1 MRQQSQGFLNH
12 VLDGIT
18 AFAERHRAERRSHQ
32 ARLAFL
38 HQAIEQVV
46 DATEP
51 RIRLIGNY
59 PEKLA
64 DAVETALHHSGRVLQ
79 QLPAAV
85 TLGRHAWVKDPQ
97 VNAFFATATDVRVA
111 LSEDARVRTF
121 FAEHDRPECF
131 ALLLMVKRE
140 AETFGTVL
148 EGEMLVREV
157 RQIHISFSHHQ
168 LFFPTASEAELRLQL
183 KQRMLVFL
191 ATRAQERISELRTG
205 RGALEEQRRQLQ
217 AQLRAWRMQGQGLR
231 PLLSST
237 DADQRRLAELE
248 QRLMRT
254 EEDLVAARKQLGT
267 LDDYLTQVLTVLSQ
281 PETYLRVQPQSL
293 RLNRLGVKLA
303 ADSPEPGETLALIEL
318 ASLED
323 QRIGTLVRFSREEL
337 LPIDDCG
344 THAAQV

>member
-1 MRQQSQGFLNH
+1 MIPHSQGFLNH
-12 VLDGIT
+12 VLDGI
-18 AFAERHRAERRSHQ
+18 AHFAQQRLAERRSHHQ
-32 ARLAFL
+32 RLAFL

-46 DATEP
+46 DASEP
-51 RIRLIGNY
+51 RIRLVGNY
-59 PEKLA
+59 PEKLV

-85 TLGRHAWVKDPQ
+85 TLDGHAWATDPQ
-97 VNAFFATATDVRVA
+97 VNAFFATAAEVRTA

-121 FAEHDRPECF
+121 FAENAGAECF

-157 RQIHISFSHHQ
+157 RQIHISFSQHR
-168 LFFPTASEAELRLQL
+168 LFFPAASEAELRLEL

-191 ATRAQERISELRTG
+191 ATRAHERINELRTG

-217 AQLRAWRMQGQGLR
+217 AQLRAWRMQGQGLQS
-231 PLLSST
+231 LLSSA
-237 DADQRRLAELE
+237 DANERRLAELE
-248 QRLMRT
+248 QRLIRT

-267 LDDYLTQVLTVLSQ
+267 LDDYLTQVLLVLSQ
-281 PETYLRVQPQSL
+281 PETYLRVQPLAL

-303 ADSPEPGETLALIEL
+303 VDSPEPGETLALIEL
-318 ASLED
+318 ASLDE
-323 QRIGTLVRFSREEL
+323 QRIGALVRFSRKEL
-337 LPIDDCG
+337 LPD
-344 THAAQV
+344 AA